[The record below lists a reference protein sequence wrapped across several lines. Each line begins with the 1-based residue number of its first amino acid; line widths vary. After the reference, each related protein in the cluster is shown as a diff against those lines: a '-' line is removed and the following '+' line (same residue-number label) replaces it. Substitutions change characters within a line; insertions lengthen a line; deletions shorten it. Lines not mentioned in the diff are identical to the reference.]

1 MRSWGQVALQ
11 HKYKCIW
18 MLMLVSTWNVI
29 DFPSKRH
36 IQRALVNKMKIS
48 IQKKM
53 IKGIS
58 TYGKLWYNSPHA
70 PPLLPLPTPSLEA
83 LDLV

>member
-1 MRSWGQVALQ
+1 MP
-11 HKYKCIW
+11 
-18 MLMLVSTWNVI
+18 MLVSTWNVI

-36 IQRALVNKMKIS
+36 IQRVLFNKMKIS
-48 IQKKM
+48 IQKNI

-58 TYGKLWYNSPHA
+58 TYGKFRYNSPHT
-70 PPLLPLPTPSLEA
+70 PPLLLLPTFRLEA

>member
-1 MRSWGQVALQ
+1 
-11 HKYKCIW
+11 

-36 IQRALVNKMKIS
+36 IQRVLFNKMKIS
-48 IQKKM
+48 IQKNI

-58 TYGKLWYNSPHA
+58 TYGKFRYNSPHT
-70 PPLLPLPTPSLEA
+70 PPLLLLPTFRLEA

>member
-1 MRSWGQVALQ
+1 M
-11 HKYKCIW
+11 
-18 MLMLVSTWNVI
+18 
-29 DFPSKRH
+29 
-36 IQRALVNKMKIS
+36 LVNKMKIS
-48 IQKKM
+48 IQKNI

-58 TYGKLWYNSPHA
+58 TYSKFRYNSPHT

>member
-1 MRSWGQVALQ
+1 MP
-11 HKYKCIW
+11 
-18 MLMLVSTWNVI
+18 MLVSTWNVI

-36 IQRALVNKMKIS
+36 IQRVLFNKMKIS
-48 IQKKM
+48 IQKNI

-58 TYGKLWYNSPHA
+58 TYGKFRYNSPHT
-70 PPLLPLPTPSLEA
+70 PPLLLLPTPRLEA

>member
-1 MRSWGQVALQ
+1 MP
-11 HKYKCIW
+11 
-18 MLMLVSTWNVI
+18 MLVSTWNVI

-36 IQRALVNKMKIS
+36 IQRELFNKMKIS
-48 IQKKM
+48 SQKNI

-58 TYGKLWYNSPHA
+58 AYSKFRYNSPHT
-70 PPLLPLPTPSLEA
+70 PPLSPLPTPSLEA

>member
-1 MRSWGQVALQ
+1 M
-11 HKYKCIW
+11 
-18 MLMLVSTWNVI
+18 
-29 DFPSKRH
+29 
-36 IQRALVNKMKIS
+36 LVNKMKIS